1 MSLKK
6 LKDSYTKLNRQDY
19 DEAEK
24 LMLAIKDYKPKT
36 RKQLREFMDLISFIN
51 FDSEAK
57 LWIYRDELTRIF
69 VSQDEF
75 LYNIKE

>member
-24 LMLAIKDYKPKT
+24 LMLAIKAYKPKT

-69 VSQDEF
+69 VNQDEF